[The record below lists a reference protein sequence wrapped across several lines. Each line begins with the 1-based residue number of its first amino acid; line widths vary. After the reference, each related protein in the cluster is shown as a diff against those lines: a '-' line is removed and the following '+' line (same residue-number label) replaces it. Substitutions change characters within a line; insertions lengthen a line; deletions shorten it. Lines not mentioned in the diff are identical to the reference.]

1 MGRERTERAEMP
13 PGTTEKGL
21 SPQRNILK
29 PAPSR
34 QTMTAMQQPDAP
46 PTAKHEGPDR
56 PWEACVVPFV
66 VFLAVGL
73 LEPTRNGDGLAGA
86 LGIPFTAYP
95 VLYGLRIAATVL
107 ALTRSWA
114 ALHRWW
120 GRPNW
125 WPPLVGLALAVL
137 WIVLASLQ
145 RDAGWAGAARPG
157 FNPFAACNESAV
169 PAWAFVA
176 IRAIGL
182 VAVVPLVEELF
193 LRGFLMR
200 YVIREDFWTVPF
212 GLPTFPAV
220 GACLFYAAAS
230 HPSECVAAVAWFAIV
245 TGIAAATRRPIDTIL
260 THAATNLA
268 LGVYVLL
275 TANWWLL

>member
-1 MGRERTERAEMP
+1 
-13 PGTTEKGL
+13 
-21 SPQRNILK
+21 
-29 PAPSR
+29 
-34 QTMTAMQQPDAP
+34 MQQQDASTP
-46 PTAKHEGPDR
+46 SHDEGPDR

-73 LEPTRNGDGLAGA
+73 LEPTRSGDGLAGV

-95 VLYGLRIAATVL
+95 FIYSLRIVVTLL
-107 ALTRSWA
+107 ALARSWTPIR
-114 ALHRWW
+114 RWL

-125 WPPLVGLALAVL
+125 WPPLVGLALVVP

-145 RDAGWAGAARPG
+145 REAGWASALGGRAA
-157 FNPFAACNESAV
+157 FNPLADGGDGPA
-169 PAWAFVA
+169 AWAFFG

-182 VAVVPLVEELF
+182 IAVVPLIEELF

-200 YVIREDFWTVPF
+200 CVIHDDFWTVPF
-212 GLPTFPAV
+212 GMLTVPAV

-230 HPSECVAAVAWFAIV
+230 HPSECVAAVGWFAVV

-260 THAATNLA
+260 AHAATNLA
-268 LGVYVLL
+268 LGAYVLW